1 MLLLE
6 GIMAKIHLL
15 PEDLINKI
23 AAGEVIERPA
33 SIVKELL
40 ENSLDAAATIITIDI
55 EHSGQDLIRVKDN
68 GEGMDDLDARN
79 SVVRHATSKIQDID
93 DLFSINTLGFRGEA
107 LSSIAAVSQF
117 SLITKQKGKL
127 EGFNLVIEG
136 GIIISSGIVAA
147 EQGTTI
153 EARNLFYNTPARKK
167 FLKTE
172 QVELRHII
180 DIATRYALNNPKV
193 AFKLYHEGHL
203 LLHSPSVDNLK
214 DNIASI
220 YGSDIAKD
228 LIPIQYDSP
237 DISISGYIS
246 KPYHV
251 RNDKSQQ
258 SLYVNG
264 RWIKNEDLVTAI
276 YDAYHSLLFVNKHP
290 VFVVSLKID
299 PRRIDVNVHP
309 HKAIIKIEQKALVG
323 DALATAVKEAF
334 QKNNLIP
341 LVDIEADQQ
350 LAFRSA
356 LGSAGG
362 KQKYAYEESKQTM
375 LETEEDSSLQTTSL
389 QTEHLMNDESPSES
403 NPPELEER
411 SQSFLKQELRDTF
424 SENRL
429 GSKEDILA
437 SQENTSRTGITASYS
452 QQEQQTEPILQKEI
466 YSKLP
471 PLKLLGQIHKTFFV
485 AETVGGVLF
494 IDQHAAHERVL
505 YEEFMEQ
512 FLSHSVDV
520 QQLLQPEIIECSPL
534 DTMLIMNN
542 KQEINQLGFKLES
555 FGNNVF
561 QLKTIPSIFGR
572 TQPKEILLEIIA
584 TIQDG
589 KSTISQLK
597 EVIITRMACRAAVMA
612 GEELSVYQ
620 MQQIINSLAMKK
632 LPFTC
637 PHGRPTII
645 KTDVVELEK
654 KFKRR

>member
-1 MLLLE
+1 
-6 GIMAKIHLL
+6 MAKIHLL

-33 SIVKELL
+33 SIIKELL
-40 ENSLDAAATIITIDI
+40 ENSLDAGATIITVEV
-55 EHSGQDLIRVKDN
+55 EHSGQDLIKVKDN
-68 GEGMDDLDARN
+68 GEGMDELDAQN
-79 SVVRHATSKIQDID
+79 SVIRHATSKITDID

-167 FLKTE
+167 FLKTD

-180 DIATRYALNNPKV
+180 DVVTRYALINAKV

-220 YGSDIAKD
+220 YGGNIAKD

-264 RWIKNEDLVTAI
+264 RWIKNDDLVTAI

-290 VFVVSLKID
+290 ILVVSMKID
-299 PRRIDVNVHP
+299 PHRIDVNVHP
-309 HKAIIKIEQKALVG
+309 HKAIIKIEQKALVC
-323 DALATAVKEAF
+323 DALAAAVKEAF
-334 QKNNLIP
+334 RQNNLIP
-341 LVDIEADQQ
+341 IVDIETDQQ
-350 LAFRSA
+350 LAFRSG
-356 LGSAGG
+356 LGSAVE

-375 LETEEDSSLQTTSL
+375 LEMEGQTSL
-389 QTEHLMNDESPSES
+389 QAERPLNDQSPEELGRLK
-403 NPPELEER
+403 ELEGLEGLEEK
-411 SQSFLKQELRDTF
+411 SHSFLKQELRDTF
-424 SENRL
+424 SDNIL
-429 GSKEDILA
+429 TSKENIA
-437 SQENTSRTGITASYS
+437 RKSITTSYS
-452 QQEQQTEPILQKEI
+452 EQAEQTEPILQKEI

-485 AETVGGVLF
+485 AETEGGVLF

-512 FLSHSVDV
+512 FLSHRVDA
-520 QQLLQPEIIECSPL
+520 QRLLQPEIIECSAL
-534 DTMLIMNN
+534 DTMLIINN
-542 KQEINQLGFKLES
+542 QLEIEQLGFKLES
-555 FGNNVF
+555 FGNNTY

-572 TQPKEILLEIIA
+572 TQPKEILLEIIT

-589 KSTISQLK
+589 KSSISQLK